1 MRHIPTFVSIVAL
14 VWASAMTLRSERL
27 PWIVPAYVVAQCV
40 FALIAFLGLQ
50 RAILHS
56 RGYTAFF
63 FVTFSVVLMLA
74 LIYAQKMALTVH
86 VDVNWLPLPIML
98 SAFGFHAWFLQ
109 WTLFHQYGVVPTQI
123 KLTLAQ
129 GAILLSC
136 GVVALI
142 STALRL
148 PPEQN
153 VAALALGSFWLAMG
167 ALMWCWSVGYMRNQR
182 VWLTLNDF
190 LPAFL
195 AIVAFGWMA
204 FELGKAQSE
213 LSYQALPAVAQL
225 ERTVVTTNGL

>member
-14 VWASAMTLRSERL
+14 LWASAMTLRSERL
-27 PWIVPAYVVAQCV
+27 PWIVPAYVVAQCL

-50 RAILHS
+50 RTILHS

-63 FVTFSVVLMLA
+63 FVTFSVVLGFAVSFAQRQALSTPILGWGLLPWALMHFGLLAWVLYKMLA
-74 LIYAQKMALTVH
+74 H
-86 VDVNWLPLPIML
+86 
-98 SAFGFHAWFLQ
+98 
-109 WTLFHQYGVVPTQI
+109 YGAIPAQI
-123 KLTLAQ
+123 KLTLFQ

-153 VAALALGSFWLAMG
+153 VVALALGSFWLAMG
-167 ALMWCWSVGYMRNQR
+167 ALMWCWSVGYMRNMR

-204 FELGKAQSE
+204 FELGKAQGE
-213 LSYQALPAVAQL
+213 LSFEALPAVAIA
-225 ERTVVTTNGL
+225 ERTVPCASE

>member
-1 MRHIPTFVSIVAL
+1 LRHIPTFVSIVAL

-27 PWIVPAYVVAQCV
+27 PWIVPAYVVAQCL

-50 RAILHS
+50 RSILHS
-56 RGYTAFF
+56 RGYTRFF
-63 FVTFSVVLMLA
+63 FVTFSLVLVFA
-74 LIYAQKMALTVH
+74 VWFAQRQGFMAPSLG
-86 VDVNWLPLPIML
+86 WAMMP
-98 SAFGFHAWFLQ
+98 
-109 WTLFHQYGVVPTQI
+109 WTLAHIGFLAWVLYKILAHYAVVPAQI
-123 KLTLAQ
+123 KLTLFQ

-167 ALMWCWSVGYMRNQR
+167 ALMWCWSVGYMRNLR

-195 AIVAFGWMA
+195 AIAAFGWMA

-213 LSYQALPAVAQL
+213 LSYQALPEIAAA
-225 ERTVVTTNGL
+225 ERAGAR

>member
-50 RAILHS
+50 RSILHS
-56 RGYTAFF
+56 RGYTRFF
-63 FVTFSVVLMLA
+63 FVTFSLVLVFAVWFAAYQTRAIPQGQGILA
-74 LIYAQKMALTVH
+74 ASFVYLGVLA
-86 VDVNWLPLPIML
+86 
-98 SAFGFHAWFLQ
+98 
-109 WTLFHQYGVVPTQI
+109 WTLHSLLAHYGPVPAQI
-123 KLTLAQ
+123 KLTLFQ

-136 GVVALI
+136 GIVALI

-195 AIVAFGWMA
+195 AIAAFGWMA

-225 ERTVVTTNGL
+225 ERTVVSQ